1 MRYWYI
7 KPAIQKDKFSL
18 FIGLTAKLRYELVPV
33 YSKLILWF
41 RPALNNLLGIYVPS
55 PPFWISWFLQYFTL
69 TQKYSKP
76 TKNVKIKYVGE
87 RSVWQKRCKHK
98 IQFCKNKASR
108 KSEQIF
114 LAYEVSTTA
123 MTGKKKKDPF
133 WLLCLSYAGFWCLC
147 LSYKSERGLTDS
159 FIYNYVLHH

>member
-1 MRYWYI
+1 MRHWYI

-33 YSKLILWF
+33 YSNLILWF

-55 PPFWISWFLQYFTL
+55 PPFWISGFLQYFTL

-87 RSVWQKRCKHK
+87 RSVQDWILQKQSIKKVRTNLLGLRSQHNCDD
-98 IQFCKNKASR
+98 R
-108 KSEQIF
+108 KKE
-114 LAYEVSTTA
+114 
-123 MTGKKKKDPF
+123 KDPF

-147 LSYKSERGLTDS
+147 LSYKS
-159 FIYNYVLHH
+159 